1 MKNDQLKTLQD
12 IAKLQ
17 ECMLNEYC
25 EIIANGKLKPED
37 VEMGKVL
44 INAMDKIQILFEV
57 QGLLHEASE
66 YMENANKERNH

>member
-12 IAKLQ
+12 IARLQ

-25 EIIANGKLKPED
+25 EIIANGKIKPED

-57 QGLLHEASE
+57 QGLLDEATDF
-66 YMENANKERNH
+66 MANVNKERNH